1 MSILSEYSTNKSIK
15 MLSVGDS
22 GKGKTG
28 ALAALADL
36 GFKIRILDYDNGI
49 GILASLLKNK
59 PALANITYESCLD
72 EFVTVGGKILPKGMP
87 TAFSKG
93 LGMLTKWKG
102 KDGIDLGPVSS
113 WGKDTILVL
122 DSLSHMSN
130 AALVFVLAM
139 NGRSGE
145 HPWQSDWGQAMDMIE
160 AMLKILYSDSIK
172 CHVIV
177 NAHVTYVGGTLN
189 EKTKQIEGAKPYPN
203 TLGQKLP
210 PKIGQYFNT
219 MLEFATTVT
228 GKRII
233 RTQPTGD
240 LGIKSEI
247 LGVPKE
253 LPLESGLAEFFK
265 LAGQLPN
272 QP

>member
-1 MSILSEYSTNKSIK
+1 MPSLSEYSQTKSIK
-15 MLSVGDS
+15 MLSIGDS

-28 ALAALADL
+28 ALAALAEA
-36 GFKIRILDYDNGI
+36 GFKLRILDYDNGV
-49 GILASLLKNK
+49 GILASLLKSK
-59 PALANITYESCLD
+59 PALANVIYEPCLD
-72 EFVTVGGKILPKGMP
+72 EYQTVGQKILPKGMP

-93 LGMLTKWKG
+93 LNMLSKWKS
-102 KDGIDLGPVSS
+102 KDGTDLGAVSS
-113 WGKDTILVL
+113 WGKDTILII

-130 AALVFVLAM
+130 AALQYVLAI
-139 NGRSGE
+139 NNRSGE

-160 AMLKILYSDSIK
+160 AMLKILYSDQIK

-177 NAHVTYVGGTLN
+177 NAHITYIG
-189 EKTKQIEGAKPYPN
+189 EQRDKKTQEVLIPGKPYPN

-219 MLEFATTVT
+219 MLEFTTSAS

-233 RTQPTGD
+233 RTQPSGD
-240 LGIKSEI
+240 LGVKSEI

-253 LPLESGLAEFFK
+253 LPLESGLADFFK
-265 LAGQLPN
+265 LAGQLPK
-272 QP
+272 